1 MMGRTGWT
9 DEKVVER
16 AEFVGRTVRE
26 LCQLLRAG
34 GQYPEVSEQI
44 ARARGALESIRIA
57 IWQRELTR
65 TVSSRAGRVGQT
77 VETALRGQP
86 GEFSGGARGHV
97 RGLRA
102 G

>member
-1 MMGRTGWT
+1 MERTGWT

-16 AEFVGRTVRE
+16 AEFVGRTVKE
-26 LCQLLRAG
+26 LCQLLRVG

-57 IWQRELTR
+57 VWQRELTR
-65 TVSSRAGRVGQT
+65 TVSSRARSVGQT
-77 VETALRGQP
+77 VETALHDQP
-86 GEFSGGARGHV
+86 GELSRGAPGQV
-97 RGLRA
+97 RRLRA

>member
-1 MMGRTGWT
+1 MGQTGWT

-16 AEFVGRTVRE
+16 AEFVGRTVKE

-44 ARARGALESIRIA
+44 ARARGALESIRVA
-57 IWQRELTR
+57 VWQRELTR
-65 TVSSRAGRVGQT
+65 TVSPQAARVGQPF
-77 VETALRGQP
+77 ETPFRDQP
-86 GEFSGGARGHV
+86 SEHARGTRGRV

>member
-1 MMGRTGWT
+1 MLGRTGWT

-16 AEFVGRTVRE
+16 AEFVGRTVKE
-26 LCQLLRAG
+26 LCQLLRGG

-65 TVSSRAGRVGQT
+65 TVSSGPRGAGQT
-77 VETALRGQP
+77 AETALRDRPDG
-86 GEFSGGARGHV
+86 FSRGARGQV